1 MAADFAA
8 CSLYK
13 AGMQPSSHTVHTHT
27 THTAPTLQPLQGI
40 RILSLALNLPGPA
53 ALLRC
58 HRMGAQCS
66 KLEPLATASH
76 SADPMHAYSP
86 AAYAQLHDGI
96 TLLQANLKTEA
107 GQVLLHQQLAQ
118 TDVLLTSFRPSALAK
133 LGLEWDSLHTQHPQL
148 CMVRIFGS
156 TQPAE
161 ADHAGHDLT
170 YQAEAGLTDHGQL
183 PASLFADMTG
193 AVMAS
198 EAVLQVLMARTR
210 STKGHCLDIGLAQA
224 AQWLALPR
232 QWQMT
237 SAQGD
242 VGGAHAG
249 YRMYRCQDGWVALAA
264 LEPHFALRICQAVG
278 LTDCNG
284 SVQQMRTPAVHT
296 AIETFMQRHR
306 RCHIAA
312 IATQSDIPLHLIAD
326 HPE

>member
-1 MAADFAA
+1 
-8 CSLYK
+8 
-13 AGMQPSSHTVHTHT
+13 
-27 THTAPTLQPLQGI
+27 
-40 RILSLALNLPGPA
+40 
-53 ALLRC
+53 
-58 HRMGAQCS
+58 
-66 KLEPLATASH
+66 
-76 SADPMHAYSP
+76 
-86 AAYAQLHDGI
+86 
-96 TLLQANLKTEA
+96 
-107 GQVLLHQQLAQ
+107 
-118 TDVLLTSFRPSALAK
+118 
-133 LGLEWDSLHTQHPQL
+133 
-148 CMVRIFGS
+148 MVRIFGS

-198 EAVLQVLMARTR
+198 EAVLQVLMARARNNT
-210 STKGHCLDIGLAQA
+210 GHCLDIGLAQA

-237 SAQGD
+237 TAQGD

-284 SVQQMRTPAVHT
+284 SVQQMRTPTVHT
-296 AIETFMQRHR
+296 AIETFMQRHSR
-306 RCHIAA
+306 SHIAA
-312 IATQSDIPLHLIAD
+312 MAAQSDIPLHLIAD